1 MLALFAMP
9 HMETR
14 IQKDFYCSV
23 TVTLGL
29 NGISDDEIG
38 KRLEEAGVQVQRVSF
53 DYDLAGQS
61 RTLQCEVKMRRND
74 VSALSRQVVA
84 SLTACP
90 GVARVKWG

>member
-1 MLALFAMP
+1 
-9 HMETR
+9 METR

-29 NGISDDEIG
+29 NGISDDAIRT
-38 KRLEEAGVQVQRVSF
+38 RLEEAGVRVQRMTF
-53 DYDLAGQS
+53 DYDLAGQN
-61 RTLQCEVKMRRND
+61 RTLQCDVKMRRND